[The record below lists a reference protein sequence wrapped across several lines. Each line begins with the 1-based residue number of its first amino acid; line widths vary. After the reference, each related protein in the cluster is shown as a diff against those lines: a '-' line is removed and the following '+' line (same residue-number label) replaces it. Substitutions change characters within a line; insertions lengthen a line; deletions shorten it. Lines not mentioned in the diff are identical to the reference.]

1 MRSDA
6 DPEWW
11 NRQQMNSFRLT
22 RVWLAAALMVTMA
35 FQSRG
40 AKEISE
46 ARVREIQ
53 SWLAPRPRGVGPP
66 IRERPAWERL
76 VRQPEFAAVIGEATA
91 LVLQPIPE
99 TTDELYLDYSRTG
112 NRDAYQKVLFARAE
126 RLAKLTLAE
135 CLERRGR
142 FVQPLAETVTAI
154 CAQRTWLFPAHDGD
168 LKNFRGEVVD
178 IDLWAAHTAW
188 DLATVDALLGERLSA
203 ETRRLIHDNV
213 QRRVLQPYRDMVEGR
228 RPENFWLRITH
239 NWNAVCLAGVTGAAL
254 ALEESPER
262 RAWFI
267 AAAERYIPHFLKG
280 FTPDGYCSEGLGYWN
295 YGFGHFLMLA
305 ETLRQATGGRV
316 ELLAD
321 PAAVA
326 PALFPLRA
334 EILNGV
340 YLTVADCFP
349 NTKPGEKVWR
359 YCAERFGLPVKGP
372 REAVLLRPD
381 KSLVS
386 TVLFAFLPGRLPVVQ
401 RANWKDGSRLRTWF
415 ADAGVLICRP
425 KAGARAAFAA
435 ALKGGHNAEHHNH
448 NDLGSFSV
456 VAGRTMVLCDP
467 GTEVYTRRTFSA
479 QRYESKVLNSY
490 GHAVPVVAGQL
501 QRPGHE
507 ARAVVL
513 RTNFT
518 DRADTLVFDLRS
530 AYAVPSLQ
538 KLERTFVFQRAR
550 PVSLTVRDEVAFA
563 APATFETALITW
575 GRWERESE
583 NLLRVSDG
591 EDALRVRIET
601 GGRPFTIRSETL
613 EEQVPTPT
621 RPVRIGIALA
631 EPVREAVVSLIVSPA
646 SPRR

>member
-1 MRSDA
+1 LGMTGDA
-6 DPEWW
+6 PSA
-11 NRQQMNSFRLT
+11 M
-22 RVWLAAALMVTMA
+22 
-35 FQSRG
+35 
-40 AKEISE
+40 EIPE

-53 SWLAPRPRGVGPP
+53 AWVAPQPRGVGPP
-66 IRERPAWERL
+66 IRERAAWERL
-76 VRQPEFAAVIGEATA
+76 APRAEFAAAIAEAEA
-91 LVLQPIPE
+91 LAQQPIPE

-126 RLAKLTLAE
+126 RLGKLTLAE
-135 CLERRGR
+135 CLEARER
-142 FVQPLAETVTAI
+142 FLQPIAETIAAL

-168 LKNFRGEVVD
+168 LKNFRGEIVD
-178 IDLWAAHTAW
+178 IDLWVAHTAW
-188 DLATVDALLGERLSA
+188 DLATVDALLGERLPP
-203 ETRRLIHDNV
+203 ETRRLLRDNV
-213 QRRVLQPYRDMVEGR
+213 QRRVFGPYRDMVEGR

-267 AAAERYIPHFLKG
+267 AAAERYIPHFLRG

-295 YGFGHFLMLA
+295 YGFGYYLMLA

-321 PAAVA
+321 PAARA

-340 YLTVADCFP
+340 YLMVADCFP

-359 YCAERFGLPVKGP
+359 YCAERFGLPVQGRRDATFLK
-372 REAVLLRPD
+372 PD
-381 KSLVS
+381 RSLVS
-386 TVLFAFLPGRLPVVQ
+386 TVLFAFLPERLPVV
-401 RANWKDGSRLRTWF
+401 RRLEWDAGSRLRTWF

-425 KAGARAAFAA
+425 KSPSGTAFAA

-448 NDLGSFSV
+448 NDVGSFSV

-479 QRYESKVLNSY
+479 ERYQSKVLNSY

-501 QRPGHE
+501 QRPGAD

-518 DRADTLVFDLRS
+518 DRTDTLVLDLRS
-530 AYAVPSLQ
+530 AYAVPTLQ

-550 PVSLTVRDEVAFA
+550 PMSLTVRDEVAFA
-563 APATFETALITW
+563 EPAA
-575 GRWERESE
+575 
-583 NLLRVSDG
+583 
-591 EDALRVRIET
+591 
-601 GGRPFTIRSETL
+601 
-613 EEQVPTPT
+613 
-621 RPVRIGIALA
+621 
-631 EPVREAVVSLIVSPA
+631 
-646 SPRR
+646 